1 MAKVR
6 VTVRF
11 WITIK
16 VRLTVRDISIKLIS
30 SDIFL

>member
-16 VRLTVRDISIKLIS
+16 VRVTVRDISIKLIP